1 MKKGT
6 KGMLI
11 AAGAFAVAGI
21 GFCIGGISVAAVETG
36 GNVFDQAGQL
46 LQDNDYPL
54 AGLIHWGNA
63 QYHSSDIDWD
73 ALDGNTVDM
82 DFASDL
88 EISLK
93 YDELLIQEYDGDK
106 IRVNVAN
113 DAKNDV
119 VVKETSGKITITDT
133 RSGNV
138 KKKKQ
143 IKVIVPSGKDFDTI
157 SLGVDM
163 GTIDLECDLK
173 VQELSVEVG
182 AGEFSGY
189 GNITA
194 AYCDLQVGAGT
205 IDIDQLDIQKLN
217 ADCSAGEI
225 DMVVTGKEKDY
236 NYDLS
241 CGMGEINLEDSEYS
255 GLGIEKNISN
265 EGARKDMVL
274 ECGMGEIDVEFT
286 GEKQNL
292 AERFFQTRSGVKLC
306 NK

>member
-6 KGMLI
+6 NGMLI

-255 GLGIEKNISN
+255 GIGIEKNISN

-286 GEKQNL
+286 GE
-292 AERFFQTRSGVKLC
+292 S
-306 NK
+306 

>member
-21 GFCIGGISVAAVETG
+21 GLCIGGISVAAVETG

-143 IKVIVPSGKDFDTI
+143 IKVIVPSGKDFDTV

-205 IDIDQLDIQKLN
+205 IDIDQIDVQKLN
-217 ADCSAGEI
+217 ADCGAGEI

-236 NYDLS
+236 NYNLS
-241 CGMGEINLEDSEYS
+241 CGMGEIDLENSEYS
-255 GLGIEKNISN
+255 GLGIEKTISN
-265 EGARKDMVL
+265 EGAQKDMVL

-286 GEKQNL
+286 GE
-292 AERFFQTRSGVKLC
+292 S
-306 NK
+306 

>member
-11 AAGAFAVAGI
+11 AVGAFAVAGV

-143 IKVIVPSGKDFDTI
+143 IKVIVPSGKDFDTV

-194 AYCDLQVGAGT
+194 ANCDLQVGAGT
-205 IDIDQLDIQKLN
+205 IDIDQIDVQKLN
-217 ADCSAGEI
+217 ADCGAGEI

-236 NYDLS
+236 NYNLS
-241 CGMGEINLEDSEYS
+241 CGMGEIDLENSEYS
-255 GLGIEKNISN
+255 GLGIEKTISN
-265 EGARKDMVL
+265 EGAQKDMVL

-286 GEKQNL
+286 GE
-292 AERFFQTRSGVKLC
+292 S
-306 NK
+306 

>member
-36 GNVFDQAGQL
+36 VNVFDQAGQL

-217 ADCSAGEI
+217 ADCGAGEI

-255 GLGIEKNISN
+255 GIGIEKNISN

-286 GEKQNL
+286 GE
-292 AERFFQTRSGVKLC
+292 S
-306 NK
+306 

>member
-11 AAGAFAVAGI
+11 AVGAFAVAGV

-36 GNVFDQAGQL
+36 VNVFDQAGQL

-54 AGLIHWGNA
+54 AGLIHWGNV

-143 IKVIVPSGKDFDTI
+143 IKVIVPSGKDFDTV

-217 ADCSAGEI
+217 ADCGAGEI

-255 GLGIEKNISN
+255 GIGIEKNISN

-286 GEKQNL
+286 GE
-292 AERFFQTRSGVKLC
+292 S
-306 NK
+306 

>member
-1 MKKGT
+1 
-6 KGMLI
+6 MLI
-11 AAGAFAVAGI
+11 AAGAFAVAGV

-143 IKVIVPSGKDFDTI
+143 IKVIVPSGKDFDTV

-255 GLGIEKNISN
+255 GIGIEKNISN

-286 GEKQNL
+286 GE
-292 AERFFQTRSGVKLC
+292 S
-306 NK
+306 

>member
-11 AAGAFAVAGI
+11 AVGAFAVAGI
-21 GFCIGGISVAAVETG
+21 GLCIGGISVAAVETG

-143 IKVIVPSGKDFDTI
+143 IKVIVPSGKDFDTV

-194 AYCDLQVGAGT
+194 ANCDLQVGAGT
-205 IDIDQLDIQKLN
+205 IDIDQIDVQKLN
-217 ADCSAGEI
+217 ADCGAGEI

-241 CGMGEINLEDSEYS
+241 CGMGEIDLENSEYS
-255 GLGIEKNISN
+255 GLGIEKTISN
-265 EGARKDMVL
+265 EGAQKDMVL

-286 GEKQNL
+286 GE
-292 AERFFQTRSGVKLC
+292 S
-306 NK
+306 

>member
-11 AAGAFAVAGI
+11 AVGAFAVAGV

-88 EISLK
+88 EIRLK

-143 IKVIVPSGKDFDTI
+143 IKVIVPSGKDFDTV

-205 IDIDQLDIQKLN
+205 IDIDQIDVQKLN
-217 ADCSAGEI
+217 ADCGAGEI

-286 GEKQNL
+286 GEN
-292 AERFFQTRSGVKLC
+292 
-306 NK
+306 

>member
-143 IKVIVPSGKDFDTI
+143 IKVIVPSGKDFDTV

-205 IDIDQLDIQKLN
+205 IDIDQIDVQKLN
-217 ADCSAGEI
+217 ADCGAGEI

-236 NYDLS
+236 NYELS
-241 CGMGEINLEDSEYS
+241 CGMGEIDLENSEYS
-255 GLGIEKNISN
+255 GIGIEKNISN

-286 GEKQNL
+286 GE
-292 AERFFQTRSGVKLC
+292 S
-306 NK
+306 

>member
-143 IKVIVPSGKDFDTI
+143 IKVIVPSGKDFDTV

-173 VQELSVEVG
+173 VQELSMEVG

-255 GLGIEKNISN
+255 GIGIEKTISN

-286 GEKQNL
+286 GE
-292 AERFFQTRSGVKLC
+292 S
-306 NK
+306 

>member
-11 AAGAFAVAGI
+11 AVGAFAVAGV

-143 IKVIVPSGKDFDTI
+143 IKVIVPSGKDFDTV

-173 VQELSVEVG
+173 VQELSMEVG

-217 ADCSAGEI
+217 ADCGAGEI

-255 GLGIEKNISN
+255 GIGIEKNISN

-286 GEKQNL
+286 GE
-292 AERFFQTRSGVKLC
+292 S
-306 NK
+306 

>member
-143 IKVIVPSGKDFDTI
+143 IKVIVPSGKDFDTV

-194 AYCDLQVGAGT
+194 AYCNLQVGAGT

-217 ADCSAGEI
+217 ADCGAGEI

-255 GLGIEKNISN
+255 GIGIEKNISN

-286 GEKQNL
+286 GE
-292 AERFFQTRSGVKLC
+292 S
-306 NK
+306 

>member
-54 AGLIHWGNA
+54 AGLIHWGNV

-73 ALDGNTVDM
+73 DLDGNTVDM

-143 IKVIVPSGKDFDTI
+143 IKVIVPSGKDFDTV

-217 ADCSAGEI
+217 ADCGAGEI

-255 GLGIEKNISN
+255 GIGIEKNISN

-286 GEKQNL
+286 GE
-292 AERFFQTRSGVKLC
+292 S
-306 NK
+306 

>member
-11 AAGAFAVAGI
+11 AAGAFAVAGV

-143 IKVIVPSGKDFDTI
+143 IKVIVPSGKDFDTV

-217 ADCSAGEI
+217 ADCGAGEI
-225 DMVVTGKEKDY
+225 DMVVTGKENDY

-255 GLGIEKNISN
+255 GIGIEKNISN

-286 GEKQNL
+286 GE
-292 AERFFQTRSGVKLC
+292 S
-306 NK
+306 

>member
-11 AAGAFAVAGI
+11 AVGAFAVAGV

-143 IKVIVPSGKDFDTI
+143 IKVIVPSGKDFDTV

-205 IDIDQLDIQKLN
+205 IDIDQIDVQKLN
-217 ADCSAGEI
+217 ADCGAGEI

-236 NYDLS
+236 NYELS
-241 CGMGEINLEDSEYS
+241 CGMGEIDLENSEYS
-255 GLGIEKNISN
+255 GLGIEKTISN
-265 EGARKDMVL
+265 EGAKKDMVL

-286 GEKQNL
+286 GED
-292 AERFFQTRSGVKLC
+292 
-306 NK
+306 

>member
-11 AAGAFAVAGI
+11 AVGAFAVAGV

-36 GNVFDQAGQL
+36 GNVFDQSGQL

-54 AGLIHWGNA
+54 AGLIHWGKA
-63 QYHSSDIDWD
+63 QYHYSEIDWD

-143 IKVIVPSGKDFDTI
+143 IKVIVPSGKDFDTV

-205 IDIDQLDIQKLN
+205 IDIDQIDVQKLN
-217 ADCSAGEI
+217 ADCGAGEI

-236 NYDLS
+236 NYNLS
-241 CGMGEINLEDSEYS
+241 CGMGEIDLENSEYS
-255 GLGIEKNISN
+255 GLGIEKTISN
-265 EGARKDMVL
+265 EGAKKDMVL

-286 GEKQNL
+286 GEN
-292 AERFFQTRSGVKLC
+292 
-306 NK
+306 

>member
-143 IKVIVPSGKDFDTI
+143 IKVIVPSGKDFDTV

-205 IDIDQLDIQKLN
+205 IDIDQLDVQKLN
-217 ADCSAGEI
+217 ADCGAGEI

-255 GLGIEKNISN
+255 GIGIEKNISN

-286 GEKQNL
+286 GE
-292 AERFFQTRSGVKLC
+292 S
-306 NK
+306 

>member
-225 DMVVTGKEKDY
+225 DMVVTGKKKDY

-255 GLGIEKNISN
+255 GIGIEKNISN

-286 GEKQNL
+286 GE
-292 AERFFQTRSGVKLC
+292 S
-306 NK
+306 

>member
-143 IKVIVPSGKDFDTI
+143 IKVIVPSGKDFDTV

-205 IDIDQLDIQKLN
+205 IDIDQIDVQKLN
-217 ADCSAGEI
+217 ADCGAGEI

-286 GEKQNL
+286 GE
-292 AERFFQTRSGVKLC
+292 S
-306 NK
+306 

>member
-11 AAGAFAVAGI
+11 AVGAFAVAGI

-143 IKVIVPSGKDFDTI
+143 IKVIVPSGKDFDTV

-205 IDIDQLDIQKLN
+205 IDIDQLDVQKLN
-217 ADCSAGEI
+217 ADCGAGEI

-241 CGMGEINLEDSEYS
+241 CGMGEIDLENSEYS
-255 GLGIEKNISN
+255 GLGIEKTISN

-286 GEKQNL
+286 GEK
-292 AERFFQTRSGVKLC
+292 
-306 NK
+306 

>member
-21 GFCIGGISVAAVETG
+21 GLCIGGISAAAVETG

-143 IKVIVPSGKDFDTI
+143 IKVIVPSGKDFDTV

-217 ADCSAGEI
+217 ADCGAGEI

-255 GLGIEKNISN
+255 GIGIEKNISN

-286 GEKQNL
+286 GE
-292 AERFFQTRSGVKLC
+292 S
-306 NK
+306 

>member
-11 AAGAFAVAGI
+11 AVGAFAVAGI

-143 IKVIVPSGKDFDTI
+143 IKVIVPSGKDFDTV

-217 ADCSAGEI
+217 ADCGAGEI

-236 NYDLS
+236 NYELS
-241 CGMGEINLEDSEYS
+241 CGMGEIDLENSEYS
-255 GLGIEKNISN
+255 GLGIEKTISN
-265 EGARKDMVL
+265 EGAQKDMVL

-286 GEKQNL
+286 GE
-292 AERFFQTRSGVKLC
+292 S
-306 NK
+306 

>member
-54 AGLIHWGNA
+54 AGLIHWGNV

-157 SLGVDM
+157 SLGVDI

-255 GLGIEKNISN
+255 GIGIEKNISN

-286 GEKQNL
+286 GE
-292 AERFFQTRSGVKLC
+292 S
-306 NK
+306 

>member
-54 AGLIHWGNA
+54 ACLIHWGNA

-143 IKVIVPSGKDFDTI
+143 IKVIVPSGKDFDTV

-217 ADCSAGEI
+217 ADCGAGEI

-255 GLGIEKNISN
+255 GIGIEKNISN

-286 GEKQNL
+286 GE
-292 AERFFQTRSGVKLC
+292 S
-306 NK
+306 

>member
-21 GFCIGGISVAAVETG
+21 GLCIGGISVAAVETG
-36 GNVFDQAGQL
+36 VNVFDQAGQL

-54 AGLIHWGNA
+54 AGLIHWGNV

-143 IKVIVPSGKDFDTI
+143 IKVIVPSGKDFDTV

-205 IDIDQLDIQKLN
+205 IDIDQIDVQKLN
-217 ADCSAGEI
+217 ADCGAGEI

-236 NYDLS
+236 NYELS
-241 CGMGEINLEDSEYS
+241 CGMGEIDLENSEYS

-286 GEKQNL
+286 GEN
-292 AERFFQTRSGVKLC
+292 
-306 NK
+306 

>member
-11 AAGAFAVAGI
+11 AVGAFAVAGI

-143 IKVIVPSGKDFDTI
+143 IKVIVPSGKDFDTV

-217 ADCSAGEI
+217 ADCGAGEI

-241 CGMGEINLEDSEYS
+241 CGMGEIDLENSEYS
-255 GLGIEKNISN
+255 GLGIEKTISN

-286 GEKQNL
+286 GE
-292 AERFFQTRSGVKLC
+292 S
-306 NK
+306 

>member
-11 AAGAFAVAGI
+11 AVGAFAVAGI
-21 GFCIGGISVAAVETG
+21 GLCIGGISVAAVETG

-143 IKVIVPSGKDFDTI
+143 IKVIVPSGKDFDTV

-205 IDIDQLDIQKLN
+205 IDIDQIDVQKLN
-217 ADCSAGEI
+217 ADCGAGEI

-255 GLGIEKNISN
+255 GIGIEKNISN

-286 GEKQNL
+286 GE
-292 AERFFQTRSGVKLC
+292 S
-306 NK
+306 

>member
-143 IKVIVPSGKDFDTI
+143 IKVSVPSVKEFDTV

-173 VQELSVEVG
+173 VQELSMEVG

-217 ADCSAGEI
+217 ADCGAGEI

-286 GEKQNL
+286 GE
-292 AERFFQTRSGVKLC
+292 S
-306 NK
+306 

>member
-11 AAGAFAVAGI
+11 AAGAFAVAGV

-143 IKVIVPSGKDFDTI
+143 IKVIVTSGKDFDTV

-255 GLGIEKNISN
+255 GIGIEKNISN

-286 GEKQNL
+286 GE
-292 AERFFQTRSGVKLC
+292 S
-306 NK
+306 

>member
-46 LQDNDYPL
+46 IQDNDYPL

-173 VQELSVEVG
+173 VQELSMEVG

-217 ADCSAGEI
+217 ADCGAGEI

-255 GLGIEKNISN
+255 GIGIEKNISN

-286 GEKQNL
+286 GEN
-292 AERFFQTRSGVKLC
+292 
-306 NK
+306 

>member
-11 AAGAFAVAGI
+11 AVGAFAVAGI
-21 GFCIGGISVAAVETG
+21 GLCIGGISVAAVETG

-143 IKVIVPSGKDFDTI
+143 IKVSVPSVKEFDTV

-217 ADCSAGEI
+217 ADCGAGEI

-255 GLGIEKNISN
+255 GIGIEKTISN
-265 EGARKDMVL
+265 EGAQKDMVL

-286 GEKQNL
+286 GE
-292 AERFFQTRSGVKLC
+292 S
-306 NK
+306 

>member
-143 IKVIVPSGKDFDTI
+143 IKVIVPSGKDFDTV

-205 IDIDQLDIQKLN
+205 IYIDQLDIQKLN

-255 GLGIEKNISN
+255 GIGIEKNISN

-286 GEKQNL
+286 GE
-292 AERFFQTRSGVKLC
+292 S
-306 NK
+306 

>member
-11 AAGAFAVAGI
+11 AAGAFAVAGV

-143 IKVIVPSGKDFDTI
+143 IKVIVPSGKDFDTV

-217 ADCSAGEI
+217 ADCGAGEI

-241 CGMGEINLEDSEYS
+241 CGMGEIDLENSEYS

-286 GEKQNL
+286 GE
-292 AERFFQTRSGVKLC
+292 S
-306 NK
+306 

>member
-11 AAGAFAVAGI
+11 AVGAFAVAGI

-143 IKVIVPSGKDFDTI
+143 IKVIVPSGKDFDTV

-173 VQELSVEVG
+173 VQKLSVEVG

-194 AYCDLQVGAGT
+194 ANCDLQVGAGT
-205 IDIDQLDIQKLN
+205 IDIDQIDVQKLN
-217 ADCSAGEI
+217 ADCGAGEI

-255 GLGIEKNISN
+255 GIGIEKTISN

-286 GEKQNL
+286 GE
-292 AERFFQTRSGVKLC
+292 S
-306 NK
+306 

>member
-54 AGLIHWGNA
+54 AGLIHLGNA

-143 IKVIVPSGKDFDTI
+143 IKVIVPSGKDFDTV

-194 AYCDLQVGAGT
+194 AITPLAASSLLVFSLLYSPCVAAIASVKRELGTRWAVGLALWQCM
-205 IDIDQLDIQKLN
+205 IAWIAALIVRF
-217 ADCSAGEI
+217 I
-225 DMVVTGKEKDY
+225 
-236 NYDLS
+236 
-241 CGMGEINLEDSEYS
+241 
-255 GLGIEKNISN
+255 GLVI
-265 EGARKDMVL
+265 
-274 ECGMGEIDVEFT
+274 
-286 GEKQNL
+286 
-292 AERFFQTRSGVKLC
+292 
-306 NK
+306 

>member
-21 GFCIGGISVAAVETG
+21 GLCIGGISVAAVETG

-143 IKVIVPSGKDFDTI
+143 IKVIVPSGKDFDTV

-205 IDIDQLDIQKLN
+205 IDIDQIDVKKLN
-217 ADCSAGEI
+217 ADCGAGEI

-255 GLGIEKNISN
+255 GIGIEKNISN

-286 GEKQNL
+286 GE
-292 AERFFQTRSGVKLC
+292 S
-306 NK
+306 

>member
-1 MKKGT
+1 
-6 KGMLI
+6 MLI

-21 GFCIGGISVAAVETG
+21 GLCIGGISVAAVETG

-143 IKVIVPSGKDFDTI
+143 IKVIVPSGKDFDTV

-217 ADCSAGEI
+217 ADCGAGEI

-255 GLGIEKNISN
+255 GIGIEKNISN

-286 GEKQNL
+286 GE
-292 AERFFQTRSGVKLC
+292 S
-306 NK
+306 

>member
-21 GFCIGGISVAAVETG
+21 GLCIGGISVAAVETG
-36 GNVFDQAGQL
+36 VNVFDQAGQL

-54 AGLIHWGNA
+54 AGLIHWGNV

-143 IKVIVPSGKDFDTI
+143 IKVIVPSGKDFDTV

-205 IDIDQLDIQKLN
+205 IDIDQIDVQKLN
-217 ADCSAGEI
+217 ADCGAGEI

-286 GEKQNL
+286 GE
-292 AERFFQTRSGVKLC
+292 S
-306 NK
+306 

>member
-21 GFCIGGISVAAVETG
+21 GLCIGGISVAAVETG

-54 AGLIHWGNA
+54 AGLIHWGNV

-73 ALDGNTVDM
+73 DLDGNTVDM

-113 DAKNDV
+113 DTKNDV
-119 VVKETSGKITITDT
+119 VVKETSGKIMITDT

-143 IKVIVPSGKDFDTI
+143 IKVSVPSVKEFDTV

-182 AGEFSGY
+182 AGEFCGY

-205 IDIDQLDIQKLN
+205 IDMDQLDVQKLN
-217 ADCSAGEI
+217 ADCGAGEI

-241 CGMGEINLEDSEYS
+241 CGMGEIDLENSEYS
-255 GLGIEKNISN
+255 GLGIEKTISN
-265 EGARKDMVL
+265 EGAKKDMVL

-286 GEKQNL
+286 GEN
-292 AERFFQTRSGVKLC
+292 
-306 NK
+306 